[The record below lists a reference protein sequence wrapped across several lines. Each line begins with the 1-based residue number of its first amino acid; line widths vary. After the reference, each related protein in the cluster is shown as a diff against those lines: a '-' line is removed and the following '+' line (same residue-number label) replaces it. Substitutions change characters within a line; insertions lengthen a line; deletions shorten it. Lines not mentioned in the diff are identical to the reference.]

1 MVSTLGDVGDKTASQ
16 LGNLKRPENWVNKF
30 EIDKNK
36 NQDPA
41 NIQNAEWLNISQG
54 ITSITPASNDTTSAN
69 SFWNDKGFQETDV
82 TGKKISIAVKG
93 YRVVGD
99 PAQDFI
105 ASLFLKMGDT
115 CRTLVRWT
123 DQSGHV
129 IIANCTITKVVTM
142 GGNANAYQTFSF
154 EIDLNG
160 KPVEMDGGTNNDDG
174 TGLNG
179 VADTDGSTN
188 GISAPTSSTTAPTT
202 GTTTPAPTTSTG
214 TTSGTISGVS
224 GATSNPTNGGNV
236 STSTGTTVTPNPSG
250 TSSVTSNPDTSST
263 TTSGSGNAS
272 TSSSST
278 STPATSDTT
287 SSTGSNSASTSTNS
301 DSSTSG
307 TTSTTH

>member
-1 MVSTLGDVGDKTASQ
+1 MANLGDTGDKTASQ

-30 EIDKNK
+30 EIDKK
-36 NQDPA
+36 MGQDPA
-41 NIQNAEWLNISQG
+41 NIEGAEWLDIAQG
-54 ITSITPASNDTTSAN
+54 ITSITPSSNDTTSAN

-105 ASLFLKMGDT
+105 ASLFLKMGDD

-160 KPVEMDGGTNNDDG
+160 KPVELDGGTNNDDG

-179 VADTDGSTN
+179 VANTEEGSTN
-188 GISAPTSSTTAPTT
+188 GVQGSTSTVTPSAPTQSDTV
-202 GTTTPAPTTSTG
+202 
-214 TTSGTISGVS
+214 SGT
-224 GATSNPTNGGNV
+224 
-236 STSTGTTVTPNPSG
+236 
-250 TSSVTSNPDTSST
+250 DK
-263 TTSGSGNAS
+263 
-272 TSSSST
+272 
-278 STPATSDTT
+278 
-287 SSTGSNSASTSTNS
+287 
-301 DSSTSG
+301 
-307 TTSTTH
+307 

>member
-41 NIQNAEWLNISQG
+41 NIQNANWLLISQG
-54 ITSITPASNDTTSAN
+54 ITSITPSSNDTTSAN

-188 GISAPTSSTTAPTT
+188 GVSAPIS
-202 GTTTPAPTTSTG
+202 GTSTPSASAG
-214 TTSGTISGVS
+214 AGTISGVS
-224 GATSNPTNGGNV
+224 GATSNP
-236 STSTGTTVTPNPSG
+236 SG
-250 TSSVTSNPDTSST
+250 AGSAV
-263 TTSGSGNAS
+263 SGSG
-272 TSSSST
+272 
-278 STPATSDTT
+278 
-287 SSTGSNSASTSTNS
+287 SASTNS

>member
-41 NIQNAEWLNISQG
+41 NIQNANWLLISQG
-54 ITSITPASNDTTSAN
+54 ITSITPSSNDTTSAN

-154 EIDLNG
+154 SIELNG
-160 KPVEMDGGTNNDDG
+160 KPVEMDGGINNDDG

-188 GISAPTSSTTAPTT
+188 GVSAPTS
-202 GTTTPAPTTSTG
+202 GTSTPSASAG
-214 TTSGTISGVS
+214 AGTISGVS
-224 GATSNPTNGGNV
+224 GATSNP
-236 STSTGTTVTPNPSG
+236 SG
-250 TSSVTSNPDTSST
+250 AGSAV
-263 TTSGSGNAS
+263 SGSG
-272 TSSSST
+272 
-278 STPATSDTT
+278 
-287 SSTGSNSASTSTNS
+287 SASTNS

-307 TTSTTH
+307 TTSTIH

>member
-30 EIDKNK
+30 EIDANK

-41 NIQNAEWLNISQG
+41 NIQNAKWLLISQG
-54 ITSITPASNDTTSAN
+54 ITSITPSSNDTTSAN

-154 EIDLNG
+154 TIALNG

-188 GISAPTSSTTAPTT
+188 GVSAPTS
-202 GTTTPAPTTSTG
+202 
-214 TTSGTISGVS
+214 
-224 GATSNPTNGGNV
+224 GA
-236 STSTGTTVTPNPSG
+236 
-250 TSSVTSNPDTSST
+250 
-263 TTSGSGNAS
+263 GS
-272 TSSSST
+272 
-278 STPATSDTT
+278 
-287 SSTGSNSASTSTNS
+287 
-301 DSSTSG
+301 SSTSG

>member
-30 EIDKNK
+30 EIDANK

-41 NIQNAEWLNISQG
+41 NIQNANWLLISQG

-154 EIDLNG
+154 SIDLNG

-188 GISAPTSSTTAPTT
+188 GVSSPVTSTPSTSTTTSSVGTSNTGSSTTSIPN
-202 GTTTPAPTTSTG
+202 
-214 TTSGTISGVS
+214 VS
-224 GATSNPTNGGNV
+224 GATTN
-236 STSTGTTVTPNPSG
+236 STS
-250 TSSVTSNPDTSST
+250 
-263 TTSGSGNAS
+263 GNG
-272 TSSSST
+272 SSST
-278 STPATSDTT
+278 STASPSTTTST
-287 SSTGSNSASTSTNS
+287 SSTSSTT
-301 DSSTSG
+301 SSTSG
-307 TTSTTH
+307 TTSTTTH

>member
-1 MVSTLGDVGDKTASQ
+1 MANLGDTGDKTASQ

-30 EIDKNK
+30 EIDKK
-36 NQDPA
+36 MGQDPA
-41 NIQNAEWLNISQG
+41 NIEGAEWLDIAQG

-105 ASLFLKMGDT
+105 ASLFLKMGDD

-160 KPVEMDGGTNNDDG
+160 KPVELDGGTNNDDG

-179 VADTDGSTN
+179 VANTEGSTN
-188 GISAPTSSTTAPTT
+188 GVQGSTSTVTPSAPTQSDTV
-202 GTTTPAPTTSTG
+202 
-214 TTSGTISGVS
+214 SGT
-224 GATSNPTNGGNV
+224 
-236 STSTGTTVTPNPSG
+236 
-250 TSSVTSNPDTSST
+250 DK
-263 TTSGSGNAS
+263 
-272 TSSSST
+272 
-278 STPATSDTT
+278 
-287 SSTGSNSASTSTNS
+287 
-301 DSSTSG
+301 
-307 TTSTTH
+307 

>member
-105 ASLFLKMGDT
+105 AGLFLKMGDT

-188 GISAPTSSTTAPTT
+188 GVSSPVTSTPSTSTTTSSVGTSNTGSTATSIPNVGGATTESTTGTSSTSSTTS
-202 GTTTPAPTTSTG
+202 TTPASTTDSSGSSTTST
-214 TTSGTISGVS
+214 TT
-224 GATSNPTNGGNV
+224 
-236 STSTGTTVTPNPSG
+236 
-250 TSSVTSNPDTSST
+250 
-263 TTSGSGNAS
+263 
-272 TSSSST
+272 
-278 STPATSDTT
+278 
-287 SSTGSNSASTSTNS
+287 
-301 DSSTSG
+301 SSTSG

>member
-30 EIDKNK
+30 EIDANK

-41 NIQNAEWLNISQG
+41 NIQNANWLLISQG
-54 ITSITPASNDTTSAN
+54 ITSITPSSNDTTSAN

-154 EIDLNG
+154 SIELNG

-188 GISAPTSSTTAPTT
+188 GVSAPTS
-202 GTTTPAPTTSTG
+202 GTSTPSASAG
-214 TTSGTISGVS
+214 AGTISGVS
-224 GATSNPTNGGNV
+224 GATSNPSGAGSATSGTG
-236 STSTGTTVTPNPSG
+236 STSI
-250 TSSVTSNPDTSST
+250 
-263 TTSGSGNAS
+263 
-272 TSSSST
+272 
-278 STPATSDTT
+278 
-287 SSTGSNSASTSTNS
+287 NS

>member
-1 MVSTLGDVGDKTASQ
+1 MANLGDTGDKTASQ

-30 EIDKNK
+30 EIDKK
-36 NQDPA
+36 MGQDPA
-41 NIQNAEWLNISQG
+41 NIEGAEWLDIAQG

-105 ASLFLKMGDT
+105 ASLFLKMGDD

-160 KPVEMDGGTNNDDG
+160 KPVELDGGTNNDDG

-179 VADTDGSTN
+179 AVDTAGSTN
-188 GISAPTSSTTAPTT
+188 GI
-202 GTTTPAPTTSTG
+202 TPG
-214 TTSGTISGVS
+214 
-224 GATSNPTNGGNV
+224 
-236 STSTGTTVTPNPSG
+236 
-250 TSSVTSNPDTSST
+250 
-263 TTSGSGNAS
+263 
-272 TSSSST
+272 TSSSSGT
-278 STPATSDTT
+278 V
-287 SSTGSNSASTSTNS
+287 
-301 DSSTSG
+301 SG
-307 TTSTTH
+307 TDK